1 VGRCRVDARGHVYL
15 HSERWFGVATWQPP
29 SAAAFGHRRKIA
41 DSFRGMAEY
50 QIGFFIEHPAASR
63 VTKAPISYS
72 HLSGP
77 ERQFN
82 SDTTGKKGDQ
92 FTSCGGLREKIGP
105 GSRTSLG
112 HRLSQ
117 PERSKNPSKV
127 APYSAPQPTDCPQRR
142 RPRKCSYKPP
152 HSVNRAGQLSRL
164 ALATLRSMRASRAR
178 GHPSARSTGSRWR
191 R

>member
-1 VGRCRVDARGHVYL
+1 VVWRGDLAATLSSRFRAPSKNSGQFPRNGRISDR
-15 HSERWFGVATWQPP
+15 
-29 SAAAFGHRRKIA
+29 
-41 DSFRGMAEY
+41 
-50 QIGFFIEHPAASR
+50 FFIEHPAASR

-82 SDTTGKKGDQ
+82 SDTTGKKGDR

-164 ALATLRSMRASRAR
+164 ATLRSMRASRAR
-178 GHPSARSTGSRWR
+178 GDPSARSTGSRWR